1 MEIVPKAYEM
11 FCKQKSEL
19 HLKKMDFLKTKW
31 SYWFTLLDVNHD
43 GLITRDDVGQTAG
56 DFPGEE
62 NLDET
67 SGKLAAKKILQW
79 WEKYILK
86 GKTSLTKEDFLC
98 RLEKEYTD
106 DQEKFV
112 TEMKAVIKD
121 VAEIVDTDKTESITL
136 DNYIKAFK
144 VWGHEDEAKLQKS
157 FELYK
162 PTNGAIP
169 VKQYEADWVTFYSST
184 DSANPDPVLKSYE
197 AGFL

>member
-1 MEIVPKAYEM
+1 MKL
-11 FCKQKSEL
+11 FCIQKSEL

-56 DFPGEE
+56 DFPVEE

-86 GKTSLTKEDFLC
+86 
-98 RLEKEYTD
+98 EKEYTD

-121 VAEIVDTDKTESITL
+121 VAEIVDADKTESITL